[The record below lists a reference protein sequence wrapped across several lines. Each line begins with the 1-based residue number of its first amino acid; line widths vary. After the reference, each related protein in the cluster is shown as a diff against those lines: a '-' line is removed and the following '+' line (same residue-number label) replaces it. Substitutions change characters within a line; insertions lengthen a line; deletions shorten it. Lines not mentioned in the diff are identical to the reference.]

1 MTLSVLPFVGD
12 KTAPIPNA
20 LASVSK
26 ILNYSSRDGYPNI
39 GEVTSAFFKS
49 WKACSHSEDHEDV
62 LFFSV
67 SLCKGFAICA
77 NPFMNRL

>member
-26 ILNYSSRDGYPNI
+26 INYSSRDGYPNI

-67 SLCKGFAICA
+67 SLCNCYVLMGY
-77 NPFMNRL
+77 